1 MPPTWAVTSFPK
13 PMAGNANQFPDSSG
27 SGVAS
32 AFFPRQ
38 CFEHPLPNRYSEH
51 ERCIPFATQ
60 GLECEGKDSP
70 ASLAQVVR
78 MHKGEMSTWL
88 DTALYSPVLQFFLLG
103 FPIALPVQL
112 PLPPLQALSHGSKIL
127 THQVMRDF
135 WPQAPLCV
143 FNCIKRCLTK
153 DLQKKARRQP
163 KG

>member
-1 MPPTWAVTSFPK
+1 MGCDFLSQAH
-13 PMAGNANQFPDSSG
+13 G
-27 SGVAS
+27 
-32 AFFPRQ
+32 RQ
-38 CFEHPLPNRYSEH
+38 CQSIPRLLWLRCGLSVLPKAVRFKHPLPNRHSEH